1 MIFSIQLKRYIMKY
15 LFLPLILLS
24 VTLFSQNV
32 YWQQKADYEMEID
45 MDVKTH
51 IYKGKQKITYTN
63 NSPDTL
69 KKVYYHLYFNA
80 FQPGSMMD
88 VRSRN
93 LPDPDERVGDRIS
106 KLKDDETGYQKIL
119 TLTQDG
125 KKLEFEEHETIL
137 KVTLAEPI
145 LPGKTVVFELTNEA
159 RIPLQIRRCGRNNKE
174 GIDYSFSQWYPKLCE
189 YDKDGWHPNPYIAR
203 EFYGVWGNFD
213 VKISI
218 DSSYILGATGVLQN
232 PEEIGKGYGKKTS
245 VINSQKLTWHFKA
258 ESVHDFM
265 WAADPD
271 YTHTTRQVENGPLLH
286 FLYQASEDTKAWKE
300 LPEYTEKLFTWAS
313 EHFGKYPYPVYSVIQ
328 GGDGGMEYPMATLIT
343 GKRGKGSLVGVTVH
357 EAFHS
362 WYQCLL
368 ATDEAQYPWMDEGF
382 TTYASNRAM
391 QYLFNTDK
399 DKAQESSYLSYA
411 KLAASGLME
420 PICTHADHY
429 NTNFAYGVGSY
440 SMGSIFLHQLSYVI
454 GQEALDNTLKKYFN
468 EWAFKHPHPR
478 DFIRIAEKVSDMEL
492 DWYLEYWTQST
503 KHLDYAVKSVDKNK
517 KGTTVELERKGDMIM
532 PVDVKIEYINGNI
545 EYYSIPLSIMYNHK
559 NDEYN
564 EKEVKPL
571 EAWKWVN
578 PIYSLDI
585 DVKTKEIKSVEI
597 DPLGKSADLN
607 LDNNKFNVN

>member
-1 MIFSIQLKRYIMKY
+1 MKH
-15 LFLPLILLS
+15 LLLASLLLS
-24 VTLFSQNV
+24 ISAFSQNG
-32 YWQQKADYEMEID
+32 YWQQQADYEMEVD
-45 MDVKTH
+45 MDVTTH
-51 IYKGKQKITYTN
+51 IYKGKQKLTYTN

-69 KKVYYHLYFNA
+69 RKVYYHLYFNA

-106 KLKDDETGYQKIL
+106 KLKENETGYQKIL
-119 TLTQDG
+119 SLTQDG
-125 KKLEFEEHETIL
+125 KKLEYEEHETIL
-137 KVTLAEPI
+137 KVLLTEPI

-159 RIPLQIRRCGRNNKE
+159 RIPLQIRRSGRNNKE

-218 DSSYILGATGVLQN
+218 DSNYVLGATGVLQN
-232 PEEIGKGYGKKTS
+232 PDKIGKGYGKKTVS
-245 VINSQKLTWHFKA
+245 TNTQKLTWHFKA
-258 ESVHDFM
+258 ENVHDFV

-271 YTHTTRQVENGPLLH
+271 YKHTTRQVENGPLLH
-286 FLYQASEDTKAWKE
+286 FLYQPSEETKAWSE
-300 LPEYTEKLFTWAS
+300 LPEYTEKLFIWAS
-313 EHFGKYPYPVYSVIQ
+313 ENFGKYPYPVYSVIQ

-343 GKRGKGSLVGVTVH
+343 GNRGKGSLIGVTAH

-368 ATDEAQYPWMDEGF
+368 ATDEAQYSWMDEGF

-399 DKAQESSYLSYA
+399 NKAQESSYLSYA

-454 GQEALDNTLKKYFN
+454 GQKALDNTLKKYFN
-468 EWAFKHPHPR
+468 DWAFKHPHPR
-478 DFIRIAEKVSDMEL
+478 DFIRIAEKVSDIEL

-503 KHLDYAVKSVDKNK
+503 KHLDYAVKSVEKNK
-517 KGTTVELERKGDMIM
+517 KGTTIELERKGDMIM
-532 PVDVKIEYINGNI
+532 PVDIKIEYVNGDI
-545 EYYSIPLSIMYNHK
+545 EYYSIPLSLMYGHK
-559 NDEYN
+559 EDKYDE
-564 EKEVKPL
+564 KKIKPL
-571 EAWKWVN
+571 DAWKWVN
-578 PIYSLDI
+578 PTYSFDL

-597 DPLGKSADLN
+597 DPFGKSADLN
-607 LDNNKFNVN
+607 LDNNKFSVN